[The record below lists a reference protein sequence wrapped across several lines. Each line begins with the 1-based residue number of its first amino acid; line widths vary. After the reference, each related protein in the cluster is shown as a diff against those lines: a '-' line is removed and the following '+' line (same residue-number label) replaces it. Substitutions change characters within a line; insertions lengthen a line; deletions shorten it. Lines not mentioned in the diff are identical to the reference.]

1 MLRSKY
7 QCEKV
12 RLGVKDLVE
21 DSGLEKLFFELA
33 SESRLSILRELSIE
47 NLKMQEIA
55 RRLDVT
61 ATEAFRQLERL
72 SAAMLVKRQPD
83 GAFTISEYGKLAM
96 QASSSLDFLSKFRDY
111 FSTHD
116 VTRVPSQFVNRLG
129 ELSKA
134 ELSMDTIANLNRTE
148 QAFIEAKQFGCGI
161 AEGTIP
167 EHMIQKMNQQIEKG
181 LKFKFLIPLN
191 RFAPNTTPVP
201 APDNVQGRGL
211 SELPAVLVLTEK
223 FGGIC
228 FLQIG
233 GKVDYAGFFGEDQ
246 TFLGWLNDVFMYYWE
261 KESRNPVFKAAFKG
275 QAGKY

>member
-1 MLRSKY
+1 M
-7 QCEKV
+7 
-12 RLGVKDLVE
+12 GVKDLGE

-33 SESRLSILRELSIE
+33 SESRLAILQQLQKE

-83 GAFTISEYGKLAM
+83 GAFAISEYGKLVM
-96 QASSSLDFLSKFRDY
+96 QASSSLDFLSKYRDY
-111 FSTHD
+111 FSTHNIM
-116 VTRVPSQFVNRLG
+116 RLPSQFVNRLG

-134 ELSMDTIANLNRTE
+134 ELGMDTIANLNKVE

-167 EHMIQKMNQQIEKG
+167 EHMLTKMDDQIKKG
-181 LKFKFLIPLN
+181 ITFKFLIPEN
-191 RFAPNTTPVP
+191 RLSAPANQPETPKNVEIRWFSEIP
-201 APDNVQGRGL
+201 AI
-211 SELPAVLVLTEK
+211 LVLTEK

-233 GKVDYAGFFGEDQ
+233 GKVDYAGFFGEDP

-261 KESRNPVFKAAFKG
+261 KESKNAIFKAAFKG